1 MPDPETWLE
10 PLIVLTLLILANGAP
25 ILARLLAGGREG
37 RPVDGGRLAPDG
49 RPWLGPSKTWRGILA
64 ALLLTPTA
72 AWVLGEPALAG
83 LLIGAGA
90 MAGDLLASFLKRRMG
105 IPSSGMALGLDQ
117 IPESLLPLLL
127 VEPLYRFGAL
137 QLAVMVFLFLVAEL
151 VLSRILYALHI
162 RKRPW

>member
-1 MPDPETWLE
+1 MPE
-10 PLIVLTLLILANGAP
+10 PWIDALIVLGLLILANGAP

-37 RPVDGGRLAPDG
+37 RPVDGGRRAPDG

-64 ALLLTPTA
+64 AVLLTPLA

-83 LLIGAGA
+83 LLIGIGA
-90 MAGDLLASFLKRRMG
+90 MAGDLLASFVKRRMG

-127 VEPLYRFGAL
+127 VEPLYRFGPW
-137 QLAVMVFLFLVAEL
+137 QLLAMVMLFLVAEL

-162 RKRPW
+162 RKHPW